1 MKLSDHPLTQ
11 KVALYGKMILSVVA
25 VGSLV
30 FGSFHAYWYVK
41 GLESAIHILQIRNAE
56 LVELAKRDDARQTN
70 WLKLDEKYGDTI
82 EGQQVQI
89 MTLMVKLLEKV
100 EDGERARMFM
110 VDKISALD
118 YKLGFH
124 AGQHAQIDTMKG
136 H

>member
-11 KVALYGKMILSVVA
+11 KVALYGKMVLSVVA

-30 FGSFHAYWYVK
+30 FGSFQAYWYVK
-41 GLESAIHILQIRNAE
+41 GLESAIHSLQARNSE
-56 LVELAKRDDARQTN
+56 LVALARKDDARQAN
-70 WLKLDEKYGDTI
+70 WLKLDEKYGDKI
-82 EGQQVQI
+82 EGQQRTI
-89 MTLMVKLLEKV
+89 MELMVKLLEKE